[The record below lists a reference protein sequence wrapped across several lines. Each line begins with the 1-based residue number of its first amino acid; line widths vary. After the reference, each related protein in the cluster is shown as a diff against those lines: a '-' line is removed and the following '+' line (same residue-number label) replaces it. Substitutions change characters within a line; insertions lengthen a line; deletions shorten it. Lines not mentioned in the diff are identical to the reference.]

1 MMVTLPKAFCA
12 QCKCAYKPVQCG
24 EILAAKLT
32 DGRTYYKV
40 HSDLHACPSCD
51 HRIYAGF
58 GTPVEGFATD
68 FDSLRTDQDVLA

>member
-12 QCKCAYKPVQCG
+12 QCRVAYKPVDNG
-24 EILAAKLT
+24 IILAAKLP

-40 HSDLHACPSCD
+40 HSDLHACPKCE
-51 HRIYAGF
+51 HRIFAGF

-68 FDSLRTDQDVLA
+68 FDSLRADQAVLA